1 MRYKFL
7 ASVIVTDTDMHSVS
21 FARCSYLFFAVVL
34 CGYNENMLQ
43 IYLPCCVYAGS
54 FMEFRCFEVKPEGD
68 NNDMPERQHDDKPSA
83 GMLLLLLLL
92 VKICFLYIFD
102 VFAVCV

>member
-7 ASVIVTDTDMHSVS
+7 AFVIVTDTDMHSVS
-21 FARCSYLFFAVVL
+21 SARCSYLFFAVVL

-43 IYLPCCVYAGS
+43 IHLPCCVYAGS

-68 NNDMPERQHDDKPSA
+68 NNDMPELQHDDKPSA
-83 GMLLLLLLL
+83 GMLLLL
-92 VKICFLYIFD
+92 VKICFLYILD
-102 VFAVCV
+102 VFAVFV